1 MCTGGDMHDQSQES
15 LACSELFALFETR
28 WCASNSRGFLVVFFK
43 YIVKGRKRSYISQF
57 TIKVLLFSSNTRGII

>member
-28 WCASNSRGFLVVFFK
+28 WCASNSRGFFSHFFQ
-43 YIVKGRKRSYISQF
+43 VHSKG
-57 TIKVLLFSSNTRGII
+57 